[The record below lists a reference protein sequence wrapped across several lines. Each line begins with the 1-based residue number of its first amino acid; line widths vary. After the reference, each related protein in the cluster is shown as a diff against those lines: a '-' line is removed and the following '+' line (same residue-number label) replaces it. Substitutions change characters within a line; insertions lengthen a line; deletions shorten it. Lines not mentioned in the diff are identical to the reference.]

1 MEYTY
6 KFNDG
11 TQNTVPVNETIGK
24 ALEKLDRKAENLER
38 KERSHQYS
46 LGATLYEG
54 EDFADDVTPESLLD
68 LKIENAF
75 LKEALLSL
83 TETQRRRL
91 LLYAEGY
98 SYREIAEIEN
108 VGFTKIAKSVE
119 NARNK
124 MLCVLN
130 KKQ

>member
-11 TQNTVPVNETIGK
+11 TQNTVPVSETIGK
-24 ALEKLDRKAENLER
+24 ALEELDRKAENLER

-46 LGATLYEG
+46 LEAALYEG

-130 KKQ
+130 KKR

>member
-1 MEYTY
+1 M
-6 KFNDG
+6 
-11 TQNTVPVNETIGK
+11 
-24 ALEKLDRKAENLER
+24 
-38 KERSHQYS
+38 
-46 LGATLYEG
+46 YEG